1 MIFIKE
7 RIGRL
12 IKDVEALVYPDEIK
26 IDSYKIKKTRERF
39 RDISRIDT
47 SDWEELHR
55 EEIWGGNQEYFWFET
70 FITVPDGWDG
80 RCVVYEVMTGR
91 EGQWDAV
98 NPQFSVFVD
107 GRLKQGFD
115 VNHRETVLSEHARGG
130 ARYHIVL
137 SAFTGDRNFY
147 LKLDSRQIGRAH
159 V

>member
-1 MIFIKE
+1 MSISVKYTLSIKAGIHQNKEKRMIFIKE

-70 FITVPDGWDG
+70 FI
-80 RCVVYEVMTGR
+80 
-91 EGQWDAV
+91 
-98 NPQFSVFVD
+98 
-107 GRLKQGFD
+107 
-115 VNHRETVLSEHARGG
+115 LSLI
-130 ARYHIVL
+130 HI
-137 SAFTGDRNFY
+137 
-147 LKLDSRQIGRAH
+147 
-159 V
+159 